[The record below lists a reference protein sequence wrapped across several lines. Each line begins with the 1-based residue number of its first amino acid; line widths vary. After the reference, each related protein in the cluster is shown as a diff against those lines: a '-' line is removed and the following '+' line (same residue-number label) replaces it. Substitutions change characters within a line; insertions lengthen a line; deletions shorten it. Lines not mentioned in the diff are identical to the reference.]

1 METTIKK
8 PSPKLAIIISLI
20 AILITSGVVVAS
32 LLHQQNKHH
41 AQLVAQCQT
50 LLDAYNTKTEELKK
64 LDLESENVEYTR
76 TQCENNPA
84 ETTTLVEKAADK
96 ITQQLTHAKKEAETK
111 AKLEKEAKEK
121 AEAESKAKAESKAN
135 AESKTQPATQSAPPA
150 APTRNN
156 TPAAKPAPAPKP
168 APAANTAPVNKPTP
182 PQPAPAPA
190 PDKGSIPDDVKEKA
204 RSLKPWEGPRTGTN
218 PDGSYW
224 VVEDSS
230 EFHECTGTTDGKP
243 FDCKVIAP

>member
-32 LLHQQNKHH
+32 LLHQQNKQH
-41 AQLVAQCQT
+41 QQQVAQCQT
-50 LLDAYNTKTEELKK
+50 QVEKYTSQVNELTKLDPKTE
-64 LDLESENVEYTR
+64 SAAYTL
-76 TQCENNPA
+76 TQCETNPEA
-84 ETTTLVEKAADK
+84 TIKLVEKAADQ
-96 ITQQLTHAKKEAETK
+96 ITQTITTKKIEAAAK

-121 AEAESKAKAESKAN
+121 AEAEAKAKKETEAKTQ

-156 TPAAKPAPAPKP
+156 TPAAKPAAPAPKP

-182 PQPAPAPA
+182 TSQPAPAPA
-190 PDKGSIPDDVKEKA
+190 APEPQPQPVPQPTPTPGS
-204 RSLKPWEGPRTGTN
+204 T
-218 PDGSYW
+218 PDGGRW
-224 VVEDSS
+224 VETTTY
-230 EFHECTGTTDGKP
+230 ENWECKGTTDGKP
-243 FDCKVIAP
+243 FDCRIVDTRPAP